1 MQHSSSSANTSEA
14 LKLSPKLTKVQALAQ
29 ALVRI
34 KSVTPNDNGCQKL
47 IREKLEKAGFHC
59 VTLQEKGTTN
69 LLAIHGNTRPF
80 AMFLGHTDVVP
91 EGDHCQWDHD
101 PYCGD
106 IYELDG
112 EPCLYGRGSADMKG
126 GDAAMTEALL
136 QFVQEHPEH
145 KGSVGLLITS
155 NEEGDAVGGVPF
167 CVEYLKEHDLIPDY
181 CLIPEPSSVKTFGDE
196 IKNGRRGDV
205 NVTITVHGIQGHVA
219 VPESCDNAAHHAA
232 RLICALI
239 DNPCDLGSEFFPP
252 TSFQVSNCRCGTG
265 ADNVVPGTY
274 TMRCNFRFND
284 LQSFESIKKHVCE
297 IADNLHI
304 KCDYD
309 WSYEGPYFL
318 TKGGKL
324 LDIMKTCVTEV
335 MGREPVFTTSG
346 GTSDGRF
353 IAPLGVETMEFG
365 PITET
370 IHRANEHVSL
380 SSLQQLQE
388 IYVKALTKL
397 MA

>member
-1 MQHSSSSANTSEA
+1 M
-14 LKLSPKLTKVQALAQ
+14 KLTPVQQLARD
-29 ALVRI
+29 LVAI
-34 KSVTPNDNGCQKL
+34 KSVTPNDNGCQDLLAAILQK
-47 IREKLEKAGFHC
+47 EGFTC
-59 VTLQEKGTTN
+59 TRINEKGTSN
-69 LLAIHGNTRPF
+69 LIAVHGSGRPF

-91 EGDHCQWDHD
+91 EGDLKSWDHD
-101 PYCGD
+101 PYGAE
-106 IYELDG
+106 ILEIDG

-126 GDAAMTEALL
+126 GDAAAVTALIN
-136 QFVQEHPEH
+136 FIKAHPDH
-145 KGSVGLLITS
+145 KGRVGLLITS

-167 CVEYLKEHDLIPDY
+167 CVEYMKEHDLIPDY

-205 NVTITVHGIQGHVA
+205 NVTITVHGVQGHVA

-232 RLICALI
+232 RLITALI
-239 DNPCDLGSEFFPP
+239 DNPLDAGSKFFPP
-252 TSFQVSNCRCGTG
+252 TSFQVSNCHCGTG
-265 ADNVVPGTY
+265 ADNVVPGSF

-284 LQSFESIKKHVCE
+284 LQSFESIKTHVTSLAE
-297 IADNLHI
+297 KLNI

-318 TKGGKL
+318 TKEGEL
-324 LDIMKTCVTEV
+324 LEIMKQCVTEV
-335 MGREPVFTTSG
+335 VGKEPLFTTSG

-353 IAPLGVETMEFG
+353 IAPLGVQTIEFG

-380 SSLQQLQE
+380 SSLE
-388 IYVKALTKL
+388 DLTKIYTL
-397 MA
+397 ALARLFN